1 MVHGFS
7 EINNRRALAHF
18 RYRTLV
24 RGHQNARTCES
35 AALADRECKSK
46 SSEAG
51 GKLRNG
57 SFGRRMPA
65 KPAAAESSYRAASAS
80 PEKASFL
87 VFQDMWTRQSNR
99 ERGTRQTADSEMRV
113 LHAGFGN
120 DDIMIL
126 KRPTEHRLKMRH

>member
-1 MVHGFS
+1 
-7 EINNRRALAHF
+7 
-18 RYRTLV
+18 
-24 RGHQNARTCES
+24 
-35 AALADRECKSK
+35 
-46 SSEAG
+46 
-51 GKLRNG
+51 
-57 SFGRRMPA
+57 MPA

-113 LHAGFGN
+113 LHVGFGN

>member
-1 MVHGFS
+1 MREHENPQRLRTAS
-7 EINNRRALAHF
+7 ARASHPKQ
-18 RYRTLV
+18 V
-24 RGHQNARTCES
+24 ES
-35 AALADRECKSK
+35 FV
-46 SSEAG
+46 
-51 GKLRNG
+51 NG
-57 SFGRRMPA
+57 SHGRRMPA

-120 DDIMIL
+120 DDIMMP